1 MVMATA
7 AAVAGT
13 LLMLVLPVDPFVVN
27 FPTGGDSQI
36 PDGALDGTASLL
48 FTTQRE
54 MGVVLIWIASL
65 LMASAIGSQLP
76 SLPKI
81 RVALAIA
88 AIVVWVGLI
97 LVFLPTFA
105 IGSVATSDGE
115 AAFLLH
121 LTARRAIGFAFIWI
135 ASLLV
140 ASAIGWRANTKGSVL
155 SDSVD

>member
-1 MVMATA
+1 
-7 AAVAGT
+7 
-13 LLMLVLPVDPFVVN
+13 MLVLPVDPFVVN
-27 FPTGGDSQI
+27 FPTGDSQI
-36 PDGALDGTASLL
+36 RDGALDGTASLL

-65 LMASAIGSQLP
+65 LMAGAIGSQL
-76 SLPKI
+76 SRLPKI

-105 IGSVATSDGE
+105 IGSVATIDGE

-135 ASLLV
+135 SSLLV
-140 ASAIGWRANTKGSVL
+140 ASAIGWRANTKGSVF
-155 SDSVD
+155 SDSVG